1 MLRLIRDGRARTHA
15 ELVELTGLSRSTV
28 AQRVDSLLTRRLVV
42 PAEPGASRGGR
53 PPRTFA
59 FNRDAGVVL
68 AADLGATHSRVAITD
83 MAGDVLAEAREDIP
97 IASGPEIV
105 LGWLE
110 ETFDGLLKEVERGG
124 DDVQRH
130 RGRRAG
136 PGRVRRPARRWR
148 RRSCPAGTA
157 TASPRDLRNRYGVPV
172 LVDNDVNIMALGEY
186 WSRWRDTDH
195 LLFVKV
201 GTGIGCG
208 VITDGRI
215 HRGAQGAAGDIGHI
229 HVPDHDD
236 VICRCGNLG
245 CLEAI
250 AGGGA
255 MAATLTNLG
264 VPAHNSRDVVRH
276 VRDGR
281 PEAMRLVR
289 QAGRELGGVLA
300 RAVNFF
306 NPGVIVIGGDIAHAD
321 EHLLAGVRE
330 VVYRRST
337 ALATRSIR
345 IARSTLDDRAGV
357 LGAAVMVIEAC
368 WHPRRST
375 RRWPPRPAARGGAD
389 ELRLGR
395 AARVWP
401 RGRQCR
407 VFVDMRENPRVEFST
422 YAVVNATLT
431 AQRPTPSPPYPAA
444 VEFSPVGRSG

>member
-15 ELVELTGLSRSTV
+15 ELIAITGLSRSTV
-28 AQRVDSLLTRRLVV
+28 AQRVDSLLSRQLLV
-42 PAEPGASRGGR
+42 PAEPGASSGGR

-68 AADLGATHSRVAITD
+68 AADLGATHSRVAVTD
-83 MAGDVLAEAREDIP
+83 LAGEVLAEAREDIP
-97 IASGPEIV
+97 IAKGPEIV

-110 ETFDGLLKEVERGG
+110 DTFDALLDESERDR
-124 DDVQRH
+124 DDVQGIGVGVPGPVEFVTGTPVAPPIMPGWDGYGVAAH
-130 RGRRAG
+130 LRA
-136 PGRVRRPARRWR
+136 
-148 RRSCPAGTA
+148 
-157 TASPRDLRNRYGVPV
+157 RYGAIV

-186 WSRWRDTDH
+186 WSRWRDTEH

-208 VITDGRI
+208 VVTDGRI

-255 MAATLTNLG
+255 MAGRLSEMG
-264 VPAHNSRDVVRH
+264 VPAENSRDVVKQ
-276 VRDGR
+276 VREGS

-300 RAVNFF
+300 SAVNFF
-306 NPGVIVIGGDIAHAD
+306 NPAVIVIGGDIAHAD

-345 IARSTLDDRAGV
+345 IVRSTLDDRAGI
-357 LGAAVMVIEAC
+357 LGAAVMVIEAVLA
-368 WHPRRST
+368 PDAIDQQIAAT
-375 RRWPPRPAARGGAD
+375 PA
-389 ELRLGR
+389 
-395 AARVWP
+395 
-401 RGRQCR
+401 
-407 VFVDMRENPRVEFST
+407 
-422 YAVVNATLT
+422 
-431 AQRPTPSPPYPAA
+431 
-444 VEFSPVGRSG
+444 

>member
-1 MLRLIRDGRARTHA
+1 MATNSSPTSAGALLGLIRDEVAVTRADLAR
-15 ELVELTGLSRSTV
+15 ETGLARSTV
-28 AQRVDSLLTRRLVV
+28 AQRVDALLAQGLVYE
-42 PAEPGASRGGR
+42 AGGSASTGGR
-53 PPRTFA
+53 PPTVLA

-68 AADLGATHSRVAITD
+68 VADLGATHARVAVSD
-83 MAGDVLAEAREDIP
+83 LAGAPLAERAADLDI
-97 IASGPEIV
+97 ALGPEHALAWV
-105 LGWLE
+105 AE
-110 ETFDGLLKEVERGG
+110 RFAELLDEVGRSS
-124 DDVQRH
+124 DDVRGIGIGVPGPVEFDS
-130 RGRRAG
+130 GRRVNPPIM
-136 PGRVRRPARRWR
+136 PGWDDFPIHDWF
-148 RRSCPAGTA
+148 
-157 TASPRDLRNRYGVPV
+157 ASRYGAPV

-255 MAATLTNLG
+255 MAARLTELDI
-264 VPAHNSRDVVRH
+264 PADNSRDVVRH

-300 RAVNFF
+300 SAVNFF

-357 LGAAVMVIEAC
+357 IGAAVMVIEAVLA
-368 WHPRRST
+368 PDAVDQAI
-375 RRWPPRPAARGGAD
+375 AA
-389 ELRLGR
+389 
-395 AARVWP
+395 AA
-401 RGRQCR
+401 
-407 VFVDMRENPRVEFST
+407 S
-422 YAVVNATLT
+422 
-431 AQRPTPSPPYPAA
+431 
-444 VEFSPVGRSG
+444 

>member
-1 MLRLIRDGRARTHA
+1 MTDLLGSEDLDANRRFDAARPSTSSSGGGNGGASGTGAGAMLRLIRDGRATTRA
-15 ELVELTGLSRSTV
+15 ELVALTGLARSTV
-28 AQRVDSLLTRRLVV
+28 AQRMDALLAQRLVI
-42 PAEPGASRGGR
+42 PAGASASTGGR
-53 PPRTFA
+53 PPKTFA
-59 FNRDAGVVL
+59 FNRNAGVVL
-68 AADLGATHSRVAITD
+68 AADLGATHSRVAVTD
-83 MAGDVLAEAREDIP
+83 LAGDVMVETRTDIP
-97 IASGPEIV
+97 IADGPDTV

-110 ETFDGLLKEVERGG
+110 ETFDALLTESAHKQSDVRGIGVGIPGPVEFATGTP
-124 DDVQRH
+124 V
-130 RGRRAG
+130 APPIM
-136 PGRVRRPARRWR
+136 PGWDGYGV
-148 RRSCPAGTA
+148 A
-157 TASPRDLRNRYGVPV
+157 TRLRERYGATV

-186 WSRWRDTDH
+186 WARWRDTAH

-236 VICRCGNLG
+236 VICRCGNIG

-255 MAATLTNLG
+255 MAARLTALG
-264 VPAHNSRDVVRH
+264 VRADNSRDVVRH

-300 RAVNFF
+300 SAVNFF

-357 LGAAVMVIEAC
+357 IGAAVMVIEAVLA
-368 WHPRRST
+368 PDAVDQAI
-375 RRWPPRPAARGGAD
+375 AAAG
-389 ELRLGR
+389 
-395 AARVWP
+395 
-401 RGRQCR
+401 
-407 VFVDMRENPRVEFST
+407 
-422 YAVVNATLT
+422 
-431 AQRPTPSPPYPAA
+431 
-444 VEFSPVGRSG
+444 

>member
-28 AQRVDSLLTRRLVV
+28 AQRVDALLTQELVV

-59 FNRDAGVVL
+59 FNREAGVVL
-68 AADLGATHSRVAITD
+68 AADLGATHSRVAVTD
-83 MAGDVLAEAREDIP
+83 LAGDVLAETREDIP
-97 IASGPEIV
+97 IATGPESV
-105 LGWLE
+105 LAWLE
-110 ETFDGLLKEVERGG
+110 DALDGLLKQSERERRDVRGIGVGLPGPVEFAT
-124 DDVQRH
+124 
-130 RGRRAG
+130 GRPVAPPIM
-136 PGRVRRPARRWR
+136 PGWD
-148 RRSCPAGTA
+148 G
-157 TASPRDLRNRYGVPV
+157 YGVSERLRERYRAPV

-186 WSRWRDTDH
+186 WARWRETAH

-255 MAATLTNLG
+255 MAARLTEAGIAADNG
-264 VPAHNSRDVVRH
+264 RDVVRH

-289 QAGRELGGVLA
+289 QAGRELGEVLA
-300 RAVNFF
+300 ASVNFF

-330 VVYRRST
+330 VVYQR
-337 ALATRSIR
+337 AVPLGTRSLR
-345 IARSTLDDRAGV
+345 IVRSALDDRAGV
-357 LGAAVMVIEAC
+357 IGAAAMVIEHVLA
-368 WHPRRST
+368 PD
-375 RRWPPRPAARGGAD
+375 A
-389 ELRLGR
+389 
-395 AARVWP
+395 
-401 RGRQCR
+401 
-407 VFVDMRENPRVEFST
+407 VDRMLAGLPQAS
-422 YAVVNATLT
+422 
-431 AQRPTPSPPYPAA
+431 
-444 VEFSPVGRSG
+444 

>member
-1 MLRLIRDGRARTHA
+1 MSDALGTDGLGSDRRFDAARPSTSSGASNGSTTGTGAGAMLRLIRDGRASTRA
-15 ELVELTGLSRSTV
+15 ELVALTGLARSTV
-28 AQRVDSLLTRRLVV
+28 AQRMDALLAQRLVV
-42 PAEPGASRGGR
+42 PAGASASTGGR
-53 PPRTFA
+53 PPKTFA
-59 FNRDAGVVL
+59 FNRNAGVVL

-83 MAGDVLAEAREDIP
+83 LAGDVTLETRTDIP
-97 IASGPEIV
+97 IADGPDIV
-105 LGWLE
+105 LSWLE
-110 ETFDGLLKEVERGG
+110 ETFDALLSESAHKRSDVRGIGVGIPGPVEFATGTP
-124 DDVQRH
+124 V
-130 RGRRAG
+130 APPIM
-136 PGRVRRPARRWR
+136 PGWD
-148 RRSCPAGTA
+148 G
-157 TASPRDLRNRYGVPV
+157 YGVATRLRESYGATV

-186 WSRWRDTDH
+186 WARWRETAH

-245 CLEAI
+245 CLEAV

-255 MAATLTNLG
+255 MAARLNEAG
-264 VPAHNSRDVVRH
+264 VPAANSRDVVKQ

-300 RAVNFF
+300 SAVNFF

-345 IARSTLDDRAGV
+345 IARPTLDDRAGV
-357 LGAAVMVIEAC
+357 IGAAVMVIEAVLD
-368 WHPRRST
+368 PDAIDQAI
-375 RRWPPRPAARGGAD
+375 AAGG
-389 ELRLGR
+389 
-395 AARVWP
+395 
-401 RGRQCR
+401 
-407 VFVDMRENPRVEFST
+407 
-422 YAVVNATLT
+422 
-431 AQRPTPSPPYPAA
+431 
-444 VEFSPVGRSG
+444 

>member
-97 IASGPEIV
+97 IASGPEVV
-105 LGWLE
+105 LKWLE
-110 ETFDGLLKEVERGG
+110 ETFDALLKEVKRGG
-124 DDVQRH
+124 DDVQ
-130 RGRRAG
+130 GIGVGVPG
-136 PGRVRRPARRWR
+136 PVEFVT
-148 RRSCPAGTA
+148 GTPVA
-157 TASPRDLRNRYGVPV
+157 PPIMPGWDGYGVAAHLRNRYGVPV

-255 MAATLTNLG
+255 MATTLTNLG

-300 RAVNFF
+300 SAVNFF

-321 EHLLAGVRE
+321 EHLLAGIRE

-357 LGAAVMVIEAC
+357 LGAAVMVIEAVLA
-368 WHPRRST
+368 PEAIDQAM
-375 RRWPPRPAARGGAD
+375 AA
-389 ELRLGR
+389 
-395 AARVWP
+395 
-401 RGRQCR
+401 
-407 VFVDMRENPRVEFST
+407 
-422 YAVVNATLT
+422 
-431 AQRPTPSPPYPAA
+431 
-444 VEFSPVGRSG
+444 PVA